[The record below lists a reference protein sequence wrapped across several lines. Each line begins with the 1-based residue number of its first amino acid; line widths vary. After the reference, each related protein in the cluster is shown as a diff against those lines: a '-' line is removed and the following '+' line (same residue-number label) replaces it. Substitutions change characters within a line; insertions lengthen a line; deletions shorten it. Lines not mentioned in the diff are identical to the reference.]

1 MCESH
6 AYLGR
11 EEDRIVDVSLWYGGD
26 AEADQGVSSW
36 QLRMEN
42 HAIMKNL
49 GMKDEQTIRE
59 FSNSPIPPCE
69 ECTR

>member
-1 MCESH
+1 MYESH

-11 EEDRIVDVSLWYGGD
+11 EEDRIVDVSLWYGRD
-26 AEADQGVSSW
+26 AEDDQGVSSW

-49 GMKDEQTIRE
+49 GMKDEQTIR
-59 FSNSPIPPCE
+59 
-69 ECTR
+69 